1 MSFVSDII
9 HTQDIASAIESY
21 CLTNQFSHCVFLVDE
36 NTKQFC
42 LPFLNSTDRQVI
54 EIKAGESFKTFHQLE
69 NIIAQMSEFG
79 MQKNSILINLG
90 GGVVS
95 DIGGFAAS
103 IYQRGIRF
111 VNIPTTLM
119 AMVDAA
125 IGGKNGVDFNHLKN
139 FVGVFNL
146 PQAVFVSPQFLD
158 TLPKNELNSAWAEII
173 KMGIIYNEE
182 LYNNIINHQ
191 SLFEII
197 KTCSKLKNEITV
209 LDFKDQNIRQLLNFG
224 HTIGHALE
232 SWYLSI
238 QQPILH
244 GVAVAKGML
253 YEIELAQQ
261 LGYLNIQD
269 ANAMKAMIHAQLKID
284 AITEMEFD
292 GLKPFLKKDK
302 KNHTDGIVFSLPTA
316 IGKGKWGIEVS
327 LENLNF

>member
-1 MSFVSDII
+1 MSIVSDII
-9 HTQDIASAIESY
+9 HTHDIASDFESY
-21 CLTNQFSHCVFLVDE
+21 CLTYQLSHCVFLLDE

-54 EIKAGESFKTFHQLE
+54 EIKAGESFKTFQQLE

-79 MQKNSILINLG
+79 MQKNSVLINLG

-95 DIGGFAAS
+95 DMGGFAAS

-146 PQAVFVSPQFLD
+146 PQAVFISPQFLD

-173 KMGIIYNEE
+173 KMGIVYNED
-182 LYNNIINHQ
+182 LYNDILNHQ

-197 KTCSKLKNEITV
+197 KTCSKLKNEITA

-238 QQPILH
+238 HQPILH

-253 YEIELAQQ
+253 YEINLAQQ
-261 LGYLNIQD
+261 VGYLNIQE
-269 ANAMKAMIHAQLKID
+269 ANAMKVLIHAQLKI
-284 AITEMEFD
+284 APITEKEFA

-302 KNHTDGIVFSLPTA
+302 KNQKDGIVFSLPTA